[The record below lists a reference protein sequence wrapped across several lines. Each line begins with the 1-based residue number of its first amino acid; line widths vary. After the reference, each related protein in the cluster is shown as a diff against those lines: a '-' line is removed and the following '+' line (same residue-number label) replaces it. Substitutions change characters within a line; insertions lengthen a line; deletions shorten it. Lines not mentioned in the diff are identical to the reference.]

1 MSRADCMILWAVL
14 AGGELVDEAGMLVA
28 HPRGPALR
36 TRRSMSRPSMRTLTP
51 RFTWPST
58 FSSGTKTLSKT
69 ISPVLEPRMPSLS
82 SLRAQEKPG
91 AEVSTMKAVMPLE
104 PFSGSVL
111 A

>member
-1 MSRADCMILWAVL
+1 MS
-14 AGGELVDEAGMLVA
+14 
-28 HPRGPALR
+28 
-36 TRRSMSRPSMRTLTP
+36 TLTP

-58 FSSGTKTLSKT
+58 FSSGTKTFSKT

-91 AEVSTMKAVMPLE
+91 VEVSTTKAVMPLE